1 MRLTNALRRDDDFKA
16 FRIYLFGT
24 WSKTVSRYIVKY
36 CHRIGEISKDRR
48 EWHGRDSMRESIREL
63 FHSVSPSFALK

>member
-1 MRLTNALRRDDDFKA
+1 MRLTILKRFES
-16 FRIYLFGT
+16 IYSGRGRKLYRNI
-24 WSKTVSRYIVKY
+24 SLKY
-36 CHRIGEISKDRR
+36 CHRIGEIWKDRR